1 MFGSTPKALPALPR
15 RSEKSAP
22 YGVEL
27 VTVMAV
33 AVGIKR
39 RDRLG
44 FVPLRTEPET
54 TRVFAPVSFLAGE
67 CVIRLTIR
75 DGYNWKIY
83 SWVGVGWRHKG
94 VFLLLQLGYNQQK
107 A

>member
-1 MFGSTPKALPALPR
+1 VFGSKKHPKALPALPR

-44 FVPLRTEPET
+44 FVPLRTT
-54 TRVFAPVSFLAGE
+54 SSG
-67 CVIRLTIR
+67 
-75 DGYNWKIY
+75 N
-83 SWVGVGWRHKG
+83 
-94 VFLLLQLGYNQQK
+94 NQSLPQIFFFFFSL
-107 A
+107 